1 MKTFYGDTYIN
12 EEELRKIGI
21 NYPIKLEYYKTYKE
35 DTTENT
41 VYGIEV
47 VKRSYLDGNTNIEK
61 KIIKNVN
68 DDDHIINKILKILKE
83 NEVTPISAQE
93 VIDDLLYAI

>member
-12 EEELRKIGI
+12 REELQKIGI
-21 NYPIKLEYYKTYKE
+21 NYPIKLKYYKTYKD
-35 DTTENT
+35 DTVENV

-47 VKRSYLDGNTNIEK
+47 VKRSYLEGNTNIEK
-61 KIIKNVN
+61 RIIKNVN
-68 DDDHIINKILKILKE
+68 DDDSIINKILKILKE

>member
-12 EEELRKIGI
+12 REELQKIGI
-21 NYPIKLEYYKTYKE
+21 NYPIKLEYYKTYKD
-35 DTTENT
+35 DTIDN
-41 VYGIEV
+41 VAYGIEV
-47 VKRSYLDGNTNIEK
+47 VKRSYLEGNTNIETR
-61 KIIKNVN
+61 IIKNVN
-68 DDDHIINKILKILKE
+68 DDDSIINKILKTLKE

>member
-12 EEELRKIGI
+12 REELQKIGI
-21 NYPIKLEYYKTYKE
+21 NYPIKLEYYKTYKD
-35 DTTENT
+35 DTVENV

-47 VKRSYLDGNTNIEK
+47 VKRSYLEGNTNIEK
-61 KIIKNVN
+61 RIIKNVN
-68 DDDHIINKILKILKE
+68 DDDSIINKILKILKE

>member
-12 EEELRKIGI
+12 REELQRIGI
-21 NYPIKLEYYKTYKE
+21 NYPIKLEYYKTYKD
-35 DTTENT
+35 DTVENV

-47 VKRSYLDGNTNIEK
+47 VKRSYLEGNTNIEK
-61 KIIKNVN
+61 RIIKNVN
-68 DDDHIINKILKILKE
+68 NDDSIINKILKILKE